1 MSSIQNNIWDL
12 IEALTANKV
21 EFVVCG
27 GVACFL
33 HGVDR
38 ATFDLDI
45 SISISSDNINKVIDT
60 AKLLGLKPRIPEPI
74 ENLLDP
80 VKRELWVK
88 DKGALVYT
96 LIVPESIIQLDIFLT
111 YPKSFEELL
120 RNAVIM
126 RIKGTDV
133 AVSSRED
140 LIYAKSKVQPPRKKD
155 QDDIAELKRIIDNE

>member
-1 MSSIQNNIWDL
+1 MSNIQNNIWDL
-12 IEALTANKV
+12 IKALKDNGV
-21 EFVVCG
+21 EFVICG

-45 SISISSDNINKVIDT
+45 SISVSAENITRVIET
-60 AKLLGLKPRIPEPI
+60 ANSLKLIPRIPEPI

-80 VKRELWVK
+80 AKREMWVRE
-88 DKGALVYT
+88 KGALVYT
-96 LIVPESIIQLDIFLT
+96 LIVPDSIIQLDIFLT

-120 RNAVIM
+120 QNAAILN
-126 RIKGTDV
+126 IKGNEI

-155 QDDIAELKRIIDNE
+155 QDDIAELIRIIGNE

>member
-1 MSSIQNNIWDL
+1 M
-12 IEALTANKV
+12 TTNKV

-45 SISISSDNINKVIDT
+45 SISISSDNINKVIYT

-74 ENLLDP
+74 ENLLDQ
-80 VKRELWVK
+80 VKRELWIK

-96 LIVPESIIQLDIFLT
+96 LIVPDSIIQLDIFLT
-111 YPKSFEELL
+111 YPKSYEELQQ
-120 RNAVIM
+120 NAVIM
-126 RIKGTDV
+126 NIKGIDV

-140 LIYAKSKVQPPRKKD
+140 LIYAKSKVQPSRKKD
-155 QDDIAELKRIIDNE
+155 QDDIAELKRIIENE

>member
-1 MSSIQNNIWDL
+1 MSNIQNNIWDL
-12 IEALTANKV
+12 IEALTTNKV

-45 SISISSDNINKVIDT
+45 SISISSDNINKVIYT

-80 VKRELWVK
+80 VKRELWIK
-88 DKGALVYT
+88 DKGAMVYT
-96 LIVPESIIQLDIFLT
+96 LIVPDSIIQLDIFLT
-111 YPKSFEELL
+111 YPKSFEELQQ
-120 RNAVIM
+120 NAVIM
-126 RIKGTDV
+126 NIKGIDV

-140 LIYAKSKVQPPRKKD
+140 LIYAKSKVQPSRKKD
-155 QDDIAELKRIIDNE
+155 QDDIAELKRIIENE

>member
-1 MSSIQNNIWDL
+1 MSNIQNNIWDL
-12 IEALTANKV
+12 IEALTTNKV

-45 SISISSDNINKVIDT
+45 SISISSDNINKVIYT

-80 VKRELWVK
+80 VKRELWIK

-96 LIVPESIIQLDIFLT
+96 LIVPDSIIQLDIFLT
-111 YPKSFEELL
+111 YPKSFEELQQ
-120 RNAVIM
+120 NAVIM
-126 RIKGTDV
+126 NIKGIDV

-140 LIYAKSKVQPPRKKD
+140 LIYAKSKVQPSRKKD
-155 QDDIAELKRIIDNE
+155 QDDIAELKRIIENE

>member
-12 IEALTANKV
+12 IESLTANKV

-45 SISISSDNINKVIDT
+45 SISISSENINKVIDT

-120 RNAVIM
+120 KNAVIM
-126 RIKGTDV
+126 HIKGTDV
-133 AVSSRED
+133 AVSSKDD
-140 LIYAKSKVQPPRKKD
+140 LIYAKSQVKPPRKKD

>member
-1 MSSIQNNIWDL
+1 MSNFQNNIWDL
-12 IEALTANKV
+12 IEALTTNKV

-45 SISISSDNINKVIDT
+45 SISISSDNINKVIYT

-80 VKRELWVK
+80 VKRELWIK
-88 DKGALVYT
+88 DKGAMVYT
-96 LIVPESIIQLDIFLT
+96 LIVPDSIIQLDIFLT
-111 YPKSFEELL
+111 YPKSFEELQQ
-120 RNAVIM
+120 NAVIM
-126 RIKGTDV
+126 NIKGIDV

-140 LIYAKSKVQPPRKKD
+140 LIYAKSKVQPSRKKD
-155 QDDIAELKRIIDNE
+155 QDDIAELKRIIEIE

>member
-1 MSSIQNNIWDL
+1 MSNFQNNIWDL
-12 IEALTANKV
+12 IEALTTNKV

-45 SISISSDNINKVIDT
+45 SISISSDNINKVIYT

-80 VKRELWVK
+80 VKRELWIK
-88 DKGALVYT
+88 DKGAMVYT
-96 LIVPESIIQLDIFLT
+96 LIVPDSIIQLDIFLT
-111 YPKSFEELL
+111 YPKSFEELQQ
-120 RNAVIM
+120 NAVIM
-126 RIKGTDV
+126 NIKGIDV

-140 LIYAKSKVQPPRKKD
+140 LIYAKSKVQPSRKKD
-155 QDDIAELKRIIDNE
+155 QDDIAELKRIIENE